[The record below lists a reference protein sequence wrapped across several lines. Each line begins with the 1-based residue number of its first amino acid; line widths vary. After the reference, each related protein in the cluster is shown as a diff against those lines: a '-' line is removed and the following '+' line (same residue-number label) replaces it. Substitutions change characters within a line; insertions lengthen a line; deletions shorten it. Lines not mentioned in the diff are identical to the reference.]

1 MKKKHIITSVLSLA
15 LLFSSCGKYLDKY
28 PDNRMELHTPEDAAK
43 FLVSAYPDAHAA
55 YLLEMYS
62 DNSDEHDYTSWS
74 AISPSKSRPIA
85 GAISPRSA
93 SRRPLSSSG
102 THTILRSPVCNEV
115 LKHVAGVSNKDAYAS
130 QVAEAKLCRAYS
142 MFQLANVFCQAY
154 APETAASDY
163 GLPYPTEPEEHPGRT
178 LIIEARLKR
187 STSTSSK
194 TSPRAC
200 RISIQ
205 RTMVSRSTTSLHRLL
220 MPSLHASTS
229 MPVSMPRLLST
240 LMPLWART
248 HAPTYV
254 TGPRGASRGSQ
265 AMYSLT
271 PISSLLSRRISS
283 CRR

>member
-1 MKKKHIITSVLSLA
+1 MKKKYIITSVLSLA

-74 AISPSKSRPIA
+74 AISPFQEQAYRWSDISEIREQETPQQLWDA
-85 GAISPRSA
+85 HYTAI
-93 SRRPLSSSG
+93 
-102 THTILRSPVCNEV
+102 TVCNEV

-178 LIIEARLKR
+178 LITEARSKR

-194 TSPRAC
+194 TSPRVY

-205 RTMVSRSTTSLHRLL
+205 QTMVSRSTTSLRRLL

-240 LMPLWART
+240 LMPL
-248 HAPTYV
+248 
-254 TGPRGASRGSQ
+254 
-265 AMYSLT
+265 
-271 PISSLLSRRISS
+271 
-283 CRR
+283 